1 MKTCDTCN
9 AEKTSIPYV
18 VHEATATRLERIN
31 TRLWV
36 VVLILIFAL
45 IASNLAWIIY
55 EKQFEVIESDTI
67 IDCEQ
72 SGEGTNMLISGR
84 TSAERFEPLKVQGE
98 SEFLRTASG
107 KDAVK
112 VFGVMDEF
120 CMKRQLKR

>member
-31 TRLWV
+31 TRLWI

-55 EKQFEVIESDTI
+55 ENQFEVIEREEHNI
-67 IDCEQ
+67 
-72 SGEGTNMLISGR
+72 M
-84 TSAERFEPLKVQGE
+84 
-98 SEFLRTASG
+98 
-107 KDAVK
+107 
-112 VFGVMDEF
+112 MDYYNPYMARYKSLQAPEMF
-120 CMKRQLKR
+120 R

>member
-31 TRLWV
+31 TRLWI

-45 IASNLAWIIY
+45 ITSNLAWIIY

-72 SGEGTNMLISGR
+72 SGEPKEKLSAYYHGFDVCDPGTAR
-84 TSAERFEPLKVQGE
+84 SALCRY
-98 SEFLRTASG
+98 
-107 KDAVK
+107 
-112 VFGVMDEF
+112 GV
-120 CMKRQLKR
+120 

>member
-18 VHEATATRLERIN
+18 EHEATATRLERIN

-55 EKQFEVIESDTI
+55 EKQFEVIEAANKNDSL
-67 IDCEQ
+67 Q
-72 SGEGTNMLISGR
+72 SAKQTLCAHIKCTKIARGLHCPR
-84 TSAERFEPLKVQGE
+84 AFFV
-98 SEFLRTASG
+98 
-107 KDAVK
+107 
-112 VFGVMDEF
+112 
-120 CMKRQLKR
+120 

>member
-18 VHEATATRLERIN
+18 VREATATRLERIN

-55 EKQFEVIESDTI
+55 EKQVEVIESDTI
-67 IDCEQ
+67 IDCKQ
-72 SGEGTNMLISGR
+72 SGDGANIVGGCNVYYGTESQNQNPHEN
-84 TSAERFEPLKVQGE
+84 TAEAK
-98 SEFLRTASG
+98 
-107 KDAVK
+107 
-112 VFGVMDEF
+112 
-120 CMKRQLKR
+120 

>member
-9 AEKTSIPYV
+9 VEKTSIPYV

-31 TRLWV
+31 TRLWI

-72 SGEGTNMLISGR
+72 SGVIDELMG
-84 TSAERFEPLKVQGE
+84 
-98 SEFLRTASG
+98 
-107 KDAVK
+107 AVPHSTK
-112 VFGVMDEF
+112 I